1 MNEENFPKDNQKNTS
16 NAAADSGSNEPIPAE
31 KVTTEVPAEQLSDE
45 YVTDEFEPI
54 SDINSDVNSDISAVS
69 ESSGATQSDYHDDHE
84 QYSAFSDGRLA
95 QLKIPPHSAEAE
107 EAVVAALMMNN
118 AVFERV
124 SDKVFA
130 SDFYFHRHSVL
141 FEAILHQAEK
151 SEPFDFVTIISHLRV
166 SNQLADIGGEQFI
179 HELLE
184 RNLSSTNAETYAK
197 LVRDKSVLR
206 QLIAAGTDIA
216 DLAYHPGT
224 RDIKDVIDASEQSV
238 FKIAEQYDSNTKEG
252 FVQIKRFA
260 AQAIQNVKTLQ
271 KSGVALTG
279 KSTGWQEL
287 DNMTSGLQR
296 GDLIIIAARPSMGKT
311 AFALNIVQQFGVSL
325 KERVAMFSLEMP
337 GEHLTLRMLSNLSQ
351 VDLTRLKK
359 ADLRKEDW
367 SKIHSS
373 MMFFKESNIFID
385 DDGSC
390 SPTDIRSKCR
400 RLVREHGD
408 LGLIVVDYLQL
419 MQLRDSSENR
429 VNQVSEI
436 SRSLKMIAKEFD
448 CPLIALSQLSR
459 EVEKRNPQR
468 PVMSDL
474 RDSGAIEQDADV
486 IFFIYRPAVYAQ
498 DDVGKANAKAEIII
512 GKQRNGPIGTVNL
525 TFRGNIQRFENYVPE
540 HDVPFD

>member
-1 MNEENFPKDNQKNTS
+1 MNEDNAPDNNQKPDP
-16 NAAADSGSNEPIPAE
+16 ADSDAPIEHTHDEQSPVEAIPAE
-31 KVTTEVPAEQLSDE
+31 EAEQATGVIGSEIIGSDDFDAIADGNVIAE
-45 YVTDEFEPI
+45 D
-54 SDINSDVNSDISAVS
+54 SA
-69 ESSGATQSDYHDDHE
+69 TFHDDHE
-84 QYSAFSDGRLA
+84 QYSGFSDGRLA

-130 SDFYFHRHSVL
+130 SDFYFHRHKVL

-151 SEPFDFVTIISHLRV
+151 SEPFDFVTIIAHLRV
-166 SNQLADIGGEQFI
+166 SNQLTDIGGELFV

-224 RDIKDVIDASEQSV
+224 RDIKDVIDISEQSV
-238 FKIAEQYDSNTKEG
+238 FRIAEQYDSNTKEG
-252 FVQIKRFA
+252 FVVVKQLA
-260 AQAIQNVKTLQ
+260 ARAVKQVKALQ
-271 KSGVALTG
+271 ESGVALTG
-279 KSTGWQEL
+279 KSTGWKDL
-287 DNMTSGLQR
+287 DTMTSGLQR
-296 GDLIIIAARPSMGKT
+296 GDLVILAARPSMGKT
-311 AFALNIVQQFGVSL
+311 AFVLNIAQHFGIGL
-325 KERVAMFSLEMP
+325 KERVAIFSLEMP
-337 GEHLTLRMLSNLSQ
+337 GEHLTLRMLSSLSQ
-351 VDLTRLKK
+351 VDQTRLKS

-367 SKIHSS
+367 SKITSS
-373 MMFFKESNIFID
+373 IGLLKDANIFID
-385 DDGSC
+385 DNGDV

-400 RLVREHGD
+400 RLVREQGE

-498 DDVGKANAKAEIII
+498 DDAGKSDPKAEIII

-525 TFRGNIQRFENYVPE
+525 AFQGKFTRFVDYKPE